1 MARTVW
7 QGEEEKNF
15 KKLFLWFPF
24 QRKNKPAFIWREDD
38 DVDDD
43 DDNNDVDDDGDND
56 DDDGDDKDDDKVD
69 TLRSKNR
76 TFLVT
81 FEV

>member
-1 MARTVW
+1 MVSFS
-7 QGEEEKNF
+7 K
-15 KKLFLWFPF
+15 
-24 QRKNKPAFIWREDD
+24 KNKPAFIWREDD

-43 DDNNDVDDDGDND
+43 HDNNAVDDDGVND
-56 DDDGDDKDDDKVD
+56 DDDGDDKEDDKVD